1 MSRARWDRHL
11 FTDSKVAL
19 RDAVARPSQRLSAWK
34 LPDLPSCMN
43 LFPFLRPEVA
53 KIVYERQC
61 DSGSVALTAG
71 TILKKLLFDLLGA
84 NAASAAPTLQLVV
97 AE

>member
-1 MSRARWDRHL
+1 MLYWPLRA
-11 FTDSKVAL
+11 KV
-19 RDAVARPSQRLSAWK
+19 
-34 LPDLPSCMN
+34 
-43 LFPFLRPEVA
+43 
-53 KIVYERQC
+53 VYERQC